1 MSSSTPSD
9 VSRSASR
16 GRRSPRVLVV
26 DDEADLRELLELTL
40 VGMGLDVDCAADLG
54 QARRLLGS
62 WRYDLCL
69 TDMRLPDGDGL
80 SLVSE
85 IGAAHPETPVAV
97 ITAFGSAETAVAA
110 LKAGA
115 FDYLAKPVALDAL
128 RTLVRSALRLAALG
142 EPSTDSPT
150 ATIAAPVAADRFTG
164 AASPRSPGG
173 QRSVD
178 AESGGLAGASSV
190 ATPSVGPGQ
199 LLGVSS
205 SIEVV
210 RASIGRLAR
219 SMAPVAI
226 TGESGSGKE
235 LAARLIHQGGS
246 RADQPFIAVNCG
258 AIPEALMESE
268 FFGHRRGAFTG
279 ADQDRVGFFQAASG
293 GTLFLDEVAD
303 LPLAMQVKL
312 LRAIQ
317 ERCVRRVGATVEE
330 PVDVRIV
337 SATHQDLARCVA
349 EGRFRQDLYYRLNV
363 IELRVPALRERL
375 TDIPLLANALLTKL
389 AGRAGL
395 RVVPRL
401 SSITQSYLQTYQF
414 PGNVRELENILERAI
429 AFSNGEVINVEDLGL
444 RPDMEDAA
452 DDEEAVEAPSRSAPS
467 GSALQPGRSD
477 SSAGPAG
484 SQLAGPPVVSD
495 DGIPASLPTYLE
507 WLEREAIARALEK
520 TRHNRTAAARLLGI
534 SFRALRHRM
543 QRLDIQ

>member
-1 MSSSTPSD
+1 MNPSFPSD
-9 VSRSASR
+9 ITRPTAR

-54 QARRLLGS
+54 QARQLLAS
-62 WRYDLCL
+62 SRYSLCL

-85 IGAAHPETPVAV
+85 ISAAHPETPVAV

-115 FDYLAKPVALDAL
+115 FDYLPKPVALDAL
-128 RTLVRSALRLAALG
+128 RTLVRSALRLSALD
-142 EPSTDSPT
+142 EPMADSPS
-150 ATIAAPVAADRFTG
+150 AAGAVPVAPDL
-164 AASPRSPGG
+164 ASVASAHKPPSG

-178 AESGGLAGASSV
+178 AETGAALVAAARTRSSG
-190 ATPSVGPGQ
+190 GPGQ

-205 SIEVV
+205 AIEVV
-210 RASIGRLAR
+210 RESIGRLAR

-279 ADQDRVGFFQAASG
+279 ADQDRIGFFQAASG

-375 TDIPLLANALLTKL
+375 TDVPMLADSLLAKL
-389 AGRAGL
+389 AARAGL

-429 AFSNGEVINVEDLGL
+429 AFSNGEVINIEDLGL
-444 RPDMEDAA
+444 RPDIDDIA
-452 DDEEAVEAPSRSAPS
+452 DDDHALVTGVAAEPTAS
-467 GSALQPGRSD
+467 GSAP
-477 SSAGPAG
+477 PIAG
-484 SQLAGPPVVSD
+484 SDAMAGGSGPPVVSD
-495 DGIPASLPTYLE
+495 DGIPESLPNYLE
-507 WLEREAIARALEK
+507 WLEREAIARALDK
-520 TRHNRTAAARLLGI
+520 TRQNRTAAARLLGI

-543 QRLDIQ
+543 QRLDMQ